1 MKRKVLVPLL
11 LSLLLSGCSANVPEE
26 ATTSSSSQKQMTS
39 ETVESSQSSL
49 SDTKTVTRAS
59 ASGSTSESV
68 SETESPKTPETASAY
83 PYQID
88 MSQQSNVLTVSFE
101 GFNVPD
107 TVTIDQSKEEVT
119 FESSTPDD
127 SVTSRYRAT
136 IATVPTKTIRVFSV
150 GTNQIR
156 EVKVNTQISIGKI
169 LGGTQDRKDYHGTMY
184 LFYNHDGVLSLA
196 TPNYAGNVP
205 ADQMDVMQE
214 VLP

>member
-1 MKRKVLVPLL
+1 M
-11 LSLLLSGCSANVPEE
+11 
-26 ATTSSSSQKQMTS
+26 
-39 ETVESSQSSL
+39 
-49 SDTKTVTRAS
+49 
-59 ASGSTSESV
+59 
-68 SETESPKTPETASAY
+68 
-83 PYQID
+83 
-88 MSQQSNVLTVSFE
+88 
-101 GFNVPD
+101 
-107 TVTIDQSKEEVT
+107 
-119 FESSTPDD
+119 
-127 SVTSRYRAT
+127 TSRYRAT

-184 LFYNHDGVLSLA
+184 LFYNHDGGLSLA